1 MVLLSDIMD
10 VELLDLHIKQNNVSA
25 RSHNH
30 LPYVIL
36 NYTPQCQFERKWDDV
51 TRQCRGLIYDIVTDE
66 VIARPFPK
74 FGNWD
79 EQGYP
84 MPPAGPALRM
94 EKMDGSLGILYPIWE
109 EKFNN
114 GNGGKFITDWAVAT
128 RGSMHSEQAEWATG
142 FYRSYMDE
150 QQFAQAGTI
159 GTGNRLEVFQPN
171 PDKTYLFEIIYPEN
185 RIVVDYGEYKGLVL
199 LDVIDNETG
208 FSDTDEF
215 DNCGWPEKVVRH
227 PVPGF
232 DSGQA
237 ADIPEG
243 EEGFVF
249 LWPVKNFRTKMKSA
263 DYIELHRLVSNLSE
277 KSVWKALVDG
287 KTLDQIKM
295 GLPEEFHG
303 FIDGVYNEIMAEVG
317 GTIVRVMPK
326 FFDIIESCETYVEP
340 EPGAEKFT
348 VDRREFALKAKDDP
362 DRKYLFLILDGKDV
376 YRVALQDAKPR
387 TDKQLVAGE

>member
-1 MVLLSDIMD
+1 MVLLNQIFDID
-10 VELLDLHIKQNNVSA
+10 VLGQHIIDGNISK
-25 RSHNH
+25 REHNT

-36 NYTPQCQFERKWDDV
+36 NYTPQCQFNRNWDDV
-51 TRQCRGLIYDIVTDE
+51 TRACRGLIYNYETGE

-94 EKMDGSLGILYPIWE
+94 EKMDGSLGILYSYTHHL
-109 EKFNN
+109 
-114 GNGGKFITDWAVAT
+114 GGCFAEDRYAIST
-128 RGSMHSEQAEWATG
+128 RGSMHSEQAEWATE
-142 FYRSYMDE
+142 FYNE
-150 QQFAQAGTI
+150 FVAGQN
-159 GTGNRLEVFQPN
+159 GVNFRPKR
-171 PDKTYLFEIIYPEN
+171 DKTYLFEIIYPEN

-199 LDVIDNETG
+199 LDVIDNATG

-215 DNCGWPEKVVRH
+215 DDCAWPEKVVRH

-287 KTLDQIKM
+287 KTLDQIKI

-303 FIDGVYNEIMAEVG
+303 FIDTTHDEIMA
-317 GTIVRVMPK
+317 RVFNIMNHVTK
-326 FFDIIESCETYVEP
+326 TYQDLE
-340 EPGAEKFT
+340 EKGLT
-348 VDRREFALKAKDDP
+348 KDRKTFALAVKSLNMK
-362 DRKYLFLILDGKDV
+362 KYLFLMLDSKPI
-376 YRVALQDAKPR
+376 YPVALFDSKPR
-387 TDKQLVAGE
+387 TDKALVTGE